1 METRR
6 WTLWLIWG
14 VMLATIALYAA
25 LPALLP
31 SRTPVWYAAQA
42 AVIRFVLA
50 LFSLAAGVGTFALRE
65 SLVMRGLRAGALDPA
80 TPEGFARVRITLIML
95 WALCEVIAL
104 FGLFVALGS
113 GNAALAAPFFL
124 GGATLLAF
132 HAPHAAWFTRPGG
145 AAH

>member
-1 METRR
+1 MENRR

-31 SRTPVWYAAQA
+31 ARAPLWYEAQA
-42 AVIRFVLA
+42 AVVRFVLA
-50 LFSLAAGVGTFALRE
+50 LLSLAAGVGTFALRE
-65 SLVMRGLRAGALDPA
+65 TLVMRGLRTGALDPT
-80 TPEGFARVRITLIML
+80 TPQGFARVRVTLVML

-113 GNAALAAPFFL
+113 GTPSRGWPFFAGGAALL
-124 GGATLLAF
+124 VF
-132 HAPHAAWFTRPGG
+132 HAPHAAWFTRP
-145 AAH
+145 ADTPR